1 VKEIA
6 EETLPVVVPSMLLQ
20 PLIENSIKHGLE
32 PRIEGGTVTLRSR
45 ILRDGRLL
53 LEVEDDGIGM
63 EIETDEDM
71 SEFAADLAR
80 AGAGTGIG
88 MRNVRERMEVLYGNQ
103 AEVEIVSRPGRGTK
117 VRLVMPVLE
126 AGAAPWAQFGEAL
139 QATWA
144 EVARTVSRS

>member
-1 VKEIA
+1 
-6 EETLPVVVPSMLLQ
+6 MLLQ

-45 ILRDGRLL
+45 ILHDGRLL

-63 EIETDEDM
+63 AAEPGEDP

-144 EVARTVSRS
+144 DIAKAITRG